1 MLAEI
6 NLGNGLR
13 LVGAQF
19 NQLDIPAGKTI
30 ELVTDYQD
38 KRLDWFS
45 NNDDVSRIVPS
56 SDKKSA
62 KITGLKPGSVVLQIQ
77 NEKGIKLTLNLVV
90 IEPIGLAESIS
101 ATSRVSDKES
111 L

>member
-56 SDKKSA
+56 DDRKSA
-62 KITGLKPGSVVLQIQ
+62 KITGLKPGNVILQIQ
-77 NEKGIKLTLNLVV
+77 NEKGIKLTLNLMVV
-90 IEPIGLAESIS
+90 EPIGIAENIGVK
-101 ATSRVSDKES
+101 TQVTDKG
-111 L
+111 